1 MEFRWEPLTAA
12 DHRRILRDWQR
23 GKGLLGGD
31 PRLRPSDAVEPAWAE
46 GQPFIRALMLDAPAT
61 QAAVR
66 FLEQRAAAPSIE
78 LEIGPARAD
87 FILNRARHHP
97 NTLFLGVEVLT
108 AAVRR
113 ALARRARQELD
124 NIWFCDDDVRF
135 ALPRLCTR
143 RSLAAV
149 HVLFPDPWWKR
160 RHEHRRLMTPPFLSL
175 LAEHMAPGGL
185 LHVRSDVPEFMALDG
200 MACGAVPGLPPSRHG
215 PGLPAGALSA
225 DSSRTMVQVAR
236 IPDIR
241 PVQPPDLT
249 PSNLFILRSLHPVDP
264 T

>member
-1 MEFRWEPLTAA
+1 MEFRWEPLTAE
-12 DHRRILRDWQR
+12 DQRRILRDWQR
-23 GKGLLGGD
+23 GKGLLGGN
-31 PRLRPSDAVEPAWAE
+31 PRLRPSDSIAPAWAE
-46 GQPFIRALMLDAPAT
+46 GQPFIRALMLDAPET
-61 QAAVR
+61 PAAVR
-66 FLEQRAAAPSIE
+66 FLEQRDAAPSIE

-143 RSLAAV
+143 HSLTAV
-149 HVLFPDPWWKR
+149 HLLFPDPWWKR
-160 RHEHRRLMTPPFLSL
+160 RHEHRRLMTPPFLSQ

-185 LHVRSDVPEFMALDG
+185 LHVRSDVPEFMAWTEWL
-200 MACGAVPGLPPSRHG
+200 VEQS
-215 PGLPAGALSA
+215 
-225 DSSRTMVQVAR
+225 
-236 IPDIR
+236 PDF
-241 PVQPPDLT
+241 QPPDMTLACRVEPYQPT
-249 PSNLFILRSLHPVDP
+249 HRELWCRSHGFPISVLCSLRA
-264 T
+264 